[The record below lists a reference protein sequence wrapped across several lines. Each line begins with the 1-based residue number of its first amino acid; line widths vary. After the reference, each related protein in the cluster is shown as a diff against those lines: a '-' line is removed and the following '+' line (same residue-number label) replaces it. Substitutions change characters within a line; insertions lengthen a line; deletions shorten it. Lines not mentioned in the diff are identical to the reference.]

1 MDCRQSRTPRPT
13 SPADLAAVVRPST
26 LIWGPTSMNRAG
38 TPKNLKA
45 AHPRN
50 TNAVKHG
57 AYSSSIKEPRVADVT
72 QELVMEHP
80 EEAPANLRALAELY
94 VTAERLSDWVAAR
107 ADGGIAANGKITPP
121 LLEARKAWAL
131 YLDKA
136 RELGI
141 TCRGRREVAALPD
154 DRPRPTSQLTR
165 HLRGE
170 DDER

>member
-1 MDCRQSRTPRPT
+1 
-13 SPADLAAVVRPST
+13 
-26 LIWGPTSMNRAG
+26 MNRRG
-38 TPKNLKA
+38 TPANLAA

-57 AYSSSIKEPRVADVT
+57 AYSESIKAPRVADVLD
-72 QELVMEHP
+72 ELAAQHP
-80 EEAPANLRALAELY
+80 DELLANLRALAELY
-94 VTAERLSDWVAAR
+94 VTAERLSDWVAGR
-107 ADGGIAANGKITPP
+107 SDGGILANGKISPA

-141 TCRGRREVAALPD
+141 TRRGRREVAALPD
-154 DRPRPTSQLTR
+154 DRPLLTSQLTR

-170 DDER
+170 EEDQ